1 MATSTTD
8 PPGAAPDDDQPYSAA
23 TEDNGASS
31 WQASDNSSWGRWQ
44 RDHNDHY
51 SSDWGSWDNSS
62 WGWGD
67 RWSWQPTYYY
77 NNNRSVHHRDS
88 PWGTGTTWSQ
98 ASQFYGT
105 EQPNRRENDE
115 EQRSNDTSEEQ
126 GASDATLPDE
136 ASQEHRRFSSATLG
150 SSEATRAP
158 SGRGRD
164 ESGTSLSGASG
175 TAGYKGSFSEKMA
188 VPSFGAKG
196 TGDELGMSARSYLR
210 QVEAWSKVTR
220 TDPTQQALL
229 LYQNLSDR
237 AWVESEELNVEDL
250 ASPQGL
256 KVFTSWIRER
266 YQEVEVS
273 RIAEALTLFF
283 KKMKRQAGQ
292 SIREFNSVFDR
303 GHSRLLEIDC
313 RLPEVARA
321 WAYLN
326 ALGLSSS
333 EELSLLASV
342 GNDYSTAKL
351 QKAAILH
358 EKSLRGPWV
367 PRNKGD
373 GKGAKSAFLAG
384 VGNDEP
390 QHGLDDVDGGDE
402 PGPYLDEETAIEIHE
417 AFVAQESAKARY
429 RDVIKARGVDPET
442 LKSSKKGAEEPTKTS
457 SDESLAQAKLRS
469 YCAGCGRRGHWHKDA
484 ECPLNRAGNSAPKP
498 RMTQD
503 HHVHATTASPGPPAS
518 IVEVA
523 YMVGDLGGDRLLAI
537 TDTACSKSVM
547 GQKWL
552 ESYLRL
558 AKDTG
563 VDTQFLDCH
572 DDFRFGASRL
582 FHANF
587 TATIVIQIRD
597 RVFLL
602 RASVVQGEVPLLM
615 SRGALSKLGMVY
627 DLEGHSAQFKHL
639 GIERFSLMTTDSG
652 HPAIPVTPK
661 RVPGVKWPS
670 PQEWANSEVII
681 VPSAASQYVAFMTST
696 PDARDA
702 PVNNAPLDPKENKTP
717 SADHPPGQNIF
728 YPKKIN
734 ACVRNLLSAESF
746 NLQHFAAWWSKTPIS
761 KDFWIERADSFIRI
775 HVVPRRGLFDP
786 SRWETSQTEVKD
798 KLLGSVGLV
807 RSSHGISCSTLTGL
821 DAIHDLWQD
830 QRDAQQPV
838 LWVGRTVFSRAVARA
853 PLYGPPPVVSAPRLS
868 DGHLRVAR
876 QHLADEQ
883 DTVAVGGCAAESDGA
898 HLVVGGRDPADHQR
912 PQEDFRAGV
921 KCPKRVSFDDSR
933 AVEDSSIRAPDSDS
947 TEGHQGTAAAVDP
960 RCRDPREGRSH
971 CDFRPP
977 QEQTLQGGADSVPGM
992 GDDGS
997 QRARGGILGT
1007 RSGEPGE
1014 LREGKASPRGGGE
1027 LQSGD
1032 QLSSASPAREFGKL
1046 VLGVP
1051 LVRADRDGTS
1061 DEHQSGLSG
1070 EGNRDTCSAAHSD
1083 SQEAKHDIGITG
1095 GGEEAHGA
1103 GGAPGSP
1110 RGDRDPYVTACGLEG
1125 PTRLVNAK
1133 AGLPPTAPL
1142 ESEGNEAA
1150 IDPARDVRMEAGE
1163 PEIVYEQQFPSGS
1176 EVAVELLS
1184 RDSLVKKDFSFGT
1197 CEKVVRLVC
1206 GLAKSLRKRSFHEGT
1221 ESIAL
1226 GAYSHGNYY
1235 GIIKKTYGL
1244 SQTAKYINAFMKY
1257 HGAKGQWSSFQ
1268 LCHNCHVGCHR
1279 DAHNLV
1285 GTSCWTIS
1293 FGSFSKGRLW
1303 LENDS
1308 TAQVATSDGIENV
1321 KLSDGVEAVGKV
1333 ISTHEN
1339 MTQFCPKTRHAV
1351 EEWEGDRFSIVAY
1364 TTRGIQELSRTERDV
1379 LRTFGFPLGKNEGT
1393 TQADREFHQR
1403 PKKSIRKAL
1412 WKGAQRA
1419 SAFFTL
1425 GFAAASSF
1433 LSEHM
1438 PAGKSPGQAC
1448 LFEIGGTQMT
1458 YQFVEAGA
1466 HVIEPLSWD
1475 EYFDSECKIDV
1486 NYTIKNLKPN
1496 LVWFQGDVCPSLL
1509 HENIQHTI
1517 ECQLDCGG
1525 SVVLQA
1531 QRRDPFWT
1539 SLALDALVNQ
1549 HVHSCEDSGDL
1560 RTLRLG
1566 QHASLEHEGHP
1577 NKDSEQH
1584 VHEEYM
1590 TSREQQKTV
1599 DREGASAIRFE
1610 GNVPSHVQVA
1620 LKRLH

>member
-1 MATSTTD
+1 MAASTTD
-8 PPGAAPDDDQPYSAA
+8 PLGAAPDDDQSRFA
-23 TEDNGASS
+23 TTEESGAGS
-31 WQASDNSSWGRWQ
+31 WQANGDSSWGRWQ
-44 RDHNDHY
+44 WDHNDQY

-67 RWSWQPTYYY
+67 RWSWQPSYYY
-77 NNNRSVHHRDS
+77 NNNRSVRHRDS

-98 ASQFYGT
+98 SSQFYGT
-105 EQPNRRENDE
+105 EQPNRREGDE

-136 ASQEHRRFSSATLG
+136 ASQEPRRFSSATLG
-150 SSEATRAP
+150 SSETTRAP

-164 ESGTSLSGASG
+164 EHGTSLSDASG

-373 GKGAKSAFLAG
+373 GKGAKSAFMAG
-384 VGNDEP
+384 VDGDEL
-390 QHGLDDVDGGDE
+390 QHGPDDVYGGDE
-402 PGPYLDEETAIEIHE
+402 QGPYLDEETAIEIHE

-442 LKSSKKGAEEPTKTS
+442 LKNGKKGTEEPTKPS
-457 SDESLAQAKLRS
+457 SDESLAQAKLRP

-498 RMTQD
+498 RATQD
-503 HHVHATTASPGPPAS
+503 HQVHATTASPGPPAGV
-518 IVEVA
+518 VEVA

-558 AKDTG
+558 AKETG

-587 TATIVIQIRD
+587 SATIVIQIRD
-597 RVFLL
+597 RVFML

-661 RVPGVKWPS
+661 CVPGMRWPS

-681 VPSAASQYVAFMTST
+681 VPSAASQYVAFMTNTS
-696 PDARDA
+696 DARDDHA
-702 PVNNAPLDPKENKTP
+702 SSAPLDPRENKTP
-717 SADHPPGQNIF
+717 SAGSPPGQNIF

-734 ACVRNLLSAESF
+734 ACARNLLSAESF
-746 NLQHFAAWWSKTPIS
+746 NFQHFAAWWSKTPIS
-761 KDFWIERADSFIRI
+761 KDFWIECADSFIRI

-786 SRWETSQTEVKD
+786 SRWETSQIEVKD
-798 KLLGSVGLV
+798 KLLGSVGLI
-807 RSSHGISCSTLTGL
+807 RSSHGISCSTLAGL

-830 QRDAQQPV
+830 QRNAQQPV
-838 LWVGRTVFSRAVARA
+838 LWVGRTVFSRAVARV
-853 PLYGPPPVVSAPRLS
+853 PIYGPPLIVSAPLLP
-868 DGHLRVAR
+868 DGHLRTTR
-876 QHLADEQ
+876 QHLEDEQ
-883 DTVAVGGCAAESDGA
+883 NPVAVGGGATEPDGA
-898 HLVVGGRDPADHQR
+898 HLVVSGRDSADHQR
-912 PQEDFRAGV
+912 PSEVNRAGLE
-921 KCPKRVSFDDSR
+921 CPKRVSFDDSR
-933 AVEDSSIRAPDSDS
+933 AVEDPSVSAADSDPS
-947 TEGHQGTAAAVDP
+947 ESHQGTAAAADP
-960 RCRDPREGRSH
+960 RCLDPREGRGH
-971 CDFRPP
+971 RDFRSP
-977 QEQTLQGGADSVPGM
+977 QEQALQGGADSVPGM

-997 QRARGGILGT
+997 PRARCGILGT
-1007 RSGEPGE
+1007 RPGELGE
-1014 LREGKASPRGGGE
+1014 LREGEAPPRRGGE

-1032 QLSSASPAREFGKL
+1032 QLSGSPPGRKL
-1046 VLGVP
+1046 SELMLGDT
-1051 LVRADRDGTS
+1051 LVRADGDGAP
-1061 DEHQSGLSG
+1061 DEHQGGLRG
-1070 EGNRDTCSAAHSD
+1070 EGDRDTCSAARSNPE
-1083 SQEAKHDIGITG
+1083 EAEHDVGITG
-1095 GGEEAHGA
+1095 GREEAHGS
-1103 GGAPGSP
+1103 GGASGGP
-1110 RGDRDPYVTACGLEG
+1110 RGDRDPHGTACSLEG
-1125 PTRLVNAK
+1125 PTRFVNTK
-1133 AGLPPTAPL
+1133 IGVPPTVPH
-1142 ESEGNEAA
+1142 ETEGNKAA
-1150 IDPARDVRMEAGE
+1150 DDHPQDVRMEAGE
-1163 PEIVYEQQFPSGS
+1163 PEIVYEQQLPLGS
-1176 EVAVELLS
+1176 EASVEHLS
-1184 RDSLVKKDFSFGT
+1184 RDSLAKKDFSFGT
-1197 CEKVVRLVC
+1197 CEKVILLVC
-1206 GLAKSLRKRSFHEGT
+1206 GLAKSLRKRSFQEGT

-1244 SQTAKYINAFMKY
+1244 SQTTKYINAFMKY

-1308 TAQVATSDGIENV
+1308 PTQVAVTDGIEKV
-1321 KLSDGVEAVGKV
+1321 KLSDGVEAIGKV

-1393 TQADREFHQR
+1393 TQADREFQQR
-1403 PKKSIRKAL
+1403 PKKSVRRAL
-1412 WKGAQRA
+1412 WRGAQRA

-1425 GFAAASSF
+1425 GLAAASSF

-1475 EYFDSECKIDV
+1475 EYFDSDCKIDV
-1486 NYTIKNLKPN
+1486 N
-1496 LVWFQGDVCPSLL
+1496 
-1509 HENIQHTI
+1509 HTI
-1517 ECQLDCGG
+1517 RNLRAQL
-1525 SVVLQA
+1525 
-1531 QRRDPFWT
+1531 
-1539 SLALDALVNQ
+1539 SL
-1549 HVHSCEDSGDL
+1549 
-1560 RTLRLG
+1560 
-1566 QHASLEHEGHP
+1566 
-1577 NKDSEQH
+1577 
-1584 VHEEYM
+1584 
-1590 TSREQQKTV
+1590 
-1599 DREGASAIRFE
+1599 
-1610 GNVPSHVQVA
+1610 VP
-1620 LKRLH
+1620 R

>member
-67 RWSWQPTYYY
+67 RWSWQPSYYY
-77 NNNRSVHHRDS
+77 NNDRSVRHRDS

-105 EQPNRRENDE
+105 EQPNRRESDE

-126 GASDATLPDE
+126 GASDATLPDD
-136 ASQEHRRFSSATLG
+136 ASQEHRRFSSATPG

-175 TAGYKGSFSEKMA
+175 AAGYKGSFSEKMA

-442 LKSSKKGAEEPTKTS
+442 LKNSKKGAEEPTKAS

-498 RMTQD
+498 RTTQD

-572 DDFRFGASRL
+572 DDFRFGPPGCSMLTSRL
-582 FHANF
+582 
-587 TATIVIQIRD
+587 
-597 RVFLL
+597 
-602 RASVVQGEVPLLM
+602 PL
-615 SRGALSKLGMVY
+615 
-627 DLEGHSAQFKHL
+627 
-639 GIERFSLMTTDSG
+639 
-652 HPAIPVTPK
+652 
-661 RVPGVKWPS
+661 
-670 PQEWANSEVII
+670 
-681 VPSAASQYVAFMTST
+681 
-696 PDARDA
+696 
-702 PVNNAPLDPKENKTP
+702 
-717 SADHPPGQNIF
+717 
-728 YPKKIN
+728 
-734 ACVRNLLSAESF
+734 
-746 NLQHFAAWWSKTPIS
+746 
-761 KDFWIERADSFIRI
+761 
-775 HVVPRRGLFDP
+775 
-786 SRWETSQTEVKD
+786 
-798 KLLGSVGLV
+798 
-807 RSSHGISCSTLTGL
+807 
-821 DAIHDLWQD
+821 
-830 QRDAQQPV
+830 
-838 LWVGRTVFSRAVARA
+838 
-853 PLYGPPPVVSAPRLS
+853 
-868 DGHLRVAR
+868 
-876 QHLADEQ
+876 
-883 DTVAVGGCAAESDGA
+883 
-898 HLVVGGRDPADHQR
+898 
-912 PQEDFRAGV
+912 
-921 KCPKRVSFDDSR
+921 
-933 AVEDSSIRAPDSDS
+933 
-947 TEGHQGTAAAVDP
+947 
-960 RCRDPREGRSH
+960 
-971 CDFRPP
+971 
-977 QEQTLQGGADSVPGM
+977 
-992 GDDGS
+992 
-997 QRARGGILGT
+997 
-1007 RSGEPGE
+1007 
-1014 LREGKASPRGGGE
+1014 
-1027 LQSGD
+1027 
-1032 QLSSASPAREFGKL
+1032 
-1046 VLGVP
+1046 
-1051 LVRADRDGTS
+1051 
-1061 DEHQSGLSG
+1061 
-1070 EGNRDTCSAAHSD
+1070 
-1083 SQEAKHDIGITG
+1083 
-1095 GGEEAHGA
+1095 
-1103 GGAPGSP
+1103 
-1110 RGDRDPYVTACGLEG
+1110 
-1125 PTRLVNAK
+1125 
-1133 AGLPPTAPL
+1133 
-1142 ESEGNEAA
+1142 
-1150 IDPARDVRMEAGE
+1150 
-1163 PEIVYEQQFPSGS
+1163 
-1176 EVAVELLS
+1176 
-1184 RDSLVKKDFSFGT
+1184 
-1197 CEKVVRLVC
+1197 
-1206 GLAKSLRKRSFHEGT
+1206 
-1221 ESIAL
+1221 
-1226 GAYSHGNYY
+1226 
-1235 GIIKKTYGL
+1235 
-1244 SQTAKYINAFMKY
+1244 
-1257 HGAKGQWSSFQ
+1257 
-1268 LCHNCHVGCHR
+1268 
-1279 DAHNLV
+1279 
-1285 GTSCWTIS
+1285 
-1293 FGSFSKGRLW
+1293 
-1303 LENDS
+1303 
-1308 TAQVATSDGIENV
+1308 
-1321 KLSDGVEAVGKV
+1321 
-1333 ISTHEN
+1333 
-1339 MTQFCPKTRHAV
+1339 
-1351 EEWEGDRFSIVAY
+1351 
-1364 TTRGIQELSRTERDV
+1364 
-1379 LRTFGFPLGKNEGT
+1379 
-1393 TQADREFHQR
+1393 
-1403 PKKSIRKAL
+1403 
-1412 WKGAQRA
+1412 
-1419 SAFFTL
+1419 
-1425 GFAAASSF
+1425 
-1433 LSEHM
+1433 
-1438 PAGKSPGQAC
+1438 
-1448 LFEIGGTQMT
+1448 
-1458 YQFVEAGA
+1458 
-1466 HVIEPLSWD
+1466 
-1475 EYFDSECKIDV
+1475 
-1486 NYTIKNLKPN
+1486 
-1496 LVWFQGDVCPSLL
+1496 
-1509 HENIQHTI
+1509 
-1517 ECQLDCGG
+1517 
-1525 SVVLQA
+1525 
-1531 QRRDPFWT
+1531 
-1539 SLALDALVNQ
+1539 
-1549 HVHSCEDSGDL
+1549 
-1560 RTLRLG
+1560 
-1566 QHASLEHEGHP
+1566 
-1577 NKDSEQH
+1577 
-1584 VHEEYM
+1584 
-1590 TSREQQKTV
+1590 
-1599 DREGASAIRFE
+1599 
-1610 GNVPSHVQVA
+1610 
-1620 LKRLH
+1620 